1 MVKRLLPYS
10 TILCII
16 ICCLTF
22 CAYQND
28 DNKERDQPEPVNT
41 AMIRTAPPLPKTIS
55 FAGEAVPMDR
65 WEIRDLFD
73 RELVVN
79 YYATGSMLYVVKL
92 SQRWFPLIE
101 ERLKANGIPD
111 DFKYLCVAE
120 SNLQNLISKVGATGF
135 WQFMPGTAPSYGLE
149 VNSEVDERYHVL
161 KSTDAACKYI
171 QQAYDK
177 LGSWTAAAA
186 SYNCG
191 QGGYNVQAIFQRS
204 ANYYDL
210 MLPEE
215 TNRYIFRILTFKY
228 LLEDAG
234 KMGFVVNN
242 NERYAPL
249 KLRGVPVTK
258 SIPNL
263 VSFAQEQGVN
273 YKVLKICN
281 PWLRGR
287 SLTARAGKQYVI
299 MLPEN

>member
-1 MVKRLLPYS
+1 MTPKRLLPYGA
-10 TILCII
+10 TVFTI

-28 DNKERDQPEPVNT
+28 DKKDKSQPPINSIMERN
-41 AMIRTAPPLPKTIS
+41 APPLPKTMT
-55 FAGEAVPMDR
+55 FAGEGVPLDR
-65 WEIRDLFD
+65 WEIRDQFD
-73 RELVVN
+73 RELVLN
-79 YYATGSMLYVVKL
+79 YYATGSILYVVKL

-120 SNLQNLISKVGATGF
+120 SNLQNLISRVGATGF

-161 KSTDAACKYI
+161 KSTDAACKYLK
-171 QQAYDK
+171 QAYDK

-191 QGGYNVQAIFQRS
+191 QGGYNGQATFQRS

-234 KMGFVVNN
+234 KMGFVVDE
-242 NERYAPL
+242 NESYAPL
-249 KLRGVPVTK
+249 KLSSIPVTK

-263 VSFAQEQGVN
+263 VSFALEQGFN

-287 SLTARAGKQYVI
+287 SLTVKAGKQYVI
-299 MLPEN
+299 MLP